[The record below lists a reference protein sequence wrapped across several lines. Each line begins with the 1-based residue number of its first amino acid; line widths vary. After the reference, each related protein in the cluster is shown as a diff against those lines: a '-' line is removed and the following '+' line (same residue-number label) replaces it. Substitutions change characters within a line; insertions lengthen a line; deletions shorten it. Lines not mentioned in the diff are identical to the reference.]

1 MWSDLFIKSSAVV
14 LLLSQIT
21 FVAARECVIW
31 QDLGP
36 IWREVDTITPPTELT
51 VFTKRHGTF
60 VIDVLENCTI
70 FQNTKGALRATWDE
84 TD

>member
-1 MWSDLFIKSSAVV
+1 MWSDLFIKSGAVV

-36 IWREVDTITPPTELT
+36 IWREVDTITPPKELT
-51 VFTKRHGTF
+51 VVTKYYGVF
-60 VIDVLENCTI
+60 VLSMFSQT
-70 FQNTKGALRATWDE
+70 A
-84 TD
+84 